1 MRPREEDVLEPVHVL
16 GLPDERR
23 DRHAVPEGLSEGGQV
38 RDDAVPLLRAARR
51 EPETG
56 DDLVEDD
63 ERAGGVRAVEDA
75 LQEALRRL
83 LGAHGLQHD
92 CRRRP
97 GLPFER
103 GVERAEVVEQKGV
116 GERPNCFRNTDRP
129 RGRPDVPVLPAVIAA
144 HDDAVPAG
152 AGPREA
158 HRRRRR
164 IRAGLREADAIR
176 ARHQGG
182 DPLGYLDLD
191 RVREREDDSVAQLA
205 LDRLAH
211 RGMAVSEDDRAQRHR
226 EVEIPV
232 AVDVPDIRALGARDV
247 RRRDALHPLRGV
259 LGERLRVGRDDALR
273 ALEQPRRLLEAPLDL
288 HGSAS
293 RSSSTTRSTSDSASP
308 GKIGSDNAP
317 A

>member
-1 MRPREEDVLEPVHVL
+1 MYSAFPTSAEIGMPFPRAFPKAARSGTTPYRSCAPPGASRNPVMISSKTMSAPAACARSRTPCKKPSS
-16 GLPDERR
+16 GSSAPTGSSTTA
-23 DRHAVPEGLSEGGQV
+23 AV
-38 RDDAVPLLRAARR
+38 VPACRSRAASS
-51 EPETG
+51 
-56 DDLVEDD
+56 D
-63 ERAGGVRAVEDA
+63 
-75 LQEALRRL
+75 
-83 LGAHGLQHD
+83 
-92 CRRRP
+92 
-97 GLPFER
+97 
-103 GVERAEVVEQKGV
+103 AEVVEQKGV

-164 IRAGLREADAIR
+164 IGAGLREPDAIR
-176 ARHQGG
+176 ARHERG
-182 DPLGYLDLD
+182 DPLCHLDLD
-191 RVREREDDSVAQLA
+191 RVRESEDDPVAQLA

-211 RGMAVSEDDRAQRHR
+211 RGMAVPEDDRAQRHR

-232 AVDVPDIRALGARDV
+232 AVDIPDMRALGARDV
-247 RRRDALHPLRGV
+247 SRRNALHPLRGV
-259 LGERLRVGRDDALR
+259 LGERLRVGGDDALC

-293 RSSSTTRSTSDSASP
+293 RSSSTTRSTSDAARP
-308 GKIGSDNAP
+308 GKIGSDSAP